1 MSTGNDKNK
10 AIAFS
15 EDDEETMRRLFSLG
29 ASVEG
34 VSRAMGFEVWRV
46 KGWADAEGVTTQRS
60 RLRIDPECPS
70 LGRAGAELLSVALQR
85 QRARHEDSE
94 RARRDRGNKQM
105 PKQTAY
111 ETSYGVSGGS
121 LADAV

>member
-1 MSTGNDKNK
+1 MSENE

-15 EDDEETMRRLFSLG
+15 DEDVETMRRLFSLG

-46 KGWADAEGVTTQRS
+46 NGWAEAEGVTTQRS
-60 RLRIDPECPS
+60 RLRVDPECPS

-85 QRARHEDSE
+85 QRMRHEDSE
-94 RARRDRGNKQM
+94 RARRDKGNKLM

-111 ETSYGVSGGS
+111 DTSYGVSGGS